1 MELCLQL
8 GWASMKLPILYTM
21 SWPGRVE
28 CSEQTWPRLDLVKL
42 GSLTFKEP
50 DHVKYPAM
58 NVAYAAGRCAW
69 QLLGG
74 NASCRPA
81 AATQEWE
88 NVRKAHSLNACV
100 RAFIG

>member
-1 MELCLQL
+1 MDASAERTGACMQL

-28 CSEQTWPRLDLVKL
+28 CSENTWPRLDLVKL

-58 NVAYAAGRCAW
+58 NVAYAAGR
-69 QLLGG
+69 
-74 NASCRPA
+74 
-81 AATQEWE
+81 
-88 NVRKAHSLNACV
+88 
-100 RAFIG
+100 

>member
-1 MELCLQL
+1 
-8 GWASMKLPILYTM
+8 MKLPILYTM

-58 NVAYAAGRCAW
+58 NVAYAAGR
-69 QLLGG
+69 
-74 NASCRPA
+74 
-81 AATQEWE
+81 WE
-88 NVRKAHSLNACV
+88 
-100 RAFIG
+100 